1 VGDEF
6 TVRANREG
14 FAQVQLV
21 PRRLV
26 DVRRLYTSF
35 DLFGTTLPWP
45 IILAPVGSQRAYHA
59 QAELAVARAA
69 KRTEMLQIL
78 SMGSSEPIDA
88 VSAARGAPVWSQLYA
103 SRQWLVTKR
112 FLKQAEEAHSP
123 AVVLTVDIV
132 GTPTGRERI
141 DRYRRPHNP
150 ECQPCH
156 KSISDALLRGGTG
169 LANAVG
175 LDAAQ
180 MFSRT
185 MMLDWEIVDRI
196 RDATSMKLIVK
207 GILSPDDARLC
218 VEHGV
223 DGIIVSTHGGRAEDN
238 GLSAIEA
245 LPAVVAAV
253 ASRVPVLVDSG
264 FRRGT
269 DVFKALALGATA
281 VCIGRPYLWG
291 LAAFGQEGVEAVATI
306 LRRELE
312 TTMRQMG
319 TPTLQAI
326 GPAAL
331 YRH

>member
-1 VGDEF
+1 
-6 TVRANREG
+6 
-14 FAQVQLV
+14 
-21 PRRLV
+21 
-26 DVRRLYTSF
+26 
-35 DLFGTTLPWP
+35 
-45 IILAPVGSQRAYHA
+45 
-59 QAELAVARAA
+59 
-69 KRTEMLQIL
+69 
-78 SMGSSEPIDA
+78 MGSSEPIDA

-253 ASRVPVLVDSG
+253 AGRVPVLVDSG